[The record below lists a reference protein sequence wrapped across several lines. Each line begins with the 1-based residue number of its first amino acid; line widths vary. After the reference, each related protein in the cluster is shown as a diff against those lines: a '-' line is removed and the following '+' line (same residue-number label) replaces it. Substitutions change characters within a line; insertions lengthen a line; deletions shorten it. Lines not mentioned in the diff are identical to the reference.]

1 MLTKN
6 TVKETDSSR
15 EAIIAAREA
24 KKLAKQK
31 AKAKDSNA
39 SSTKENVH
47 TSENTNPKLSGSKP
61 NVESLKNEEV
71 HIEPKINP
79 EGKDVPKSKDEV
91 DRAASVVSENIVVD
105 TEKSK
110 EAIKAER
117 AAKKAAK
124 QAKKKSNDN
133 NKLDNDKPNNDSQA
147 KVDSVENKSNNDKP
161 ANDLTVRE
169 VYDTLKD
176 IVSVAKDVQAVTDKV
191 IAIDLGHKK
200 VILIKCLW

>member
-79 EGKDVPKSKDEV
+79 DCKDVPKSKDEV

-110 EAIKAER
+110 EVIKAER

-147 KVDSVENKSNNDKP
+147 KVESVENKSNNEKP

-191 IAIDLGHKK
+191 IAIDLGNKK
-200 VILIKCLW
+200 VILIKYLW